1 MVCCAFKREKLY
13 SVRLYCYGAVGK
25 KREWVL
31 RDKLS
36 PAERIVRLMFVST
49 PERLRQ
55 IYGL

>member
-1 MVCCAFKREKLY
+1 
-13 SVRLYCYGAVGK
+13 LYCYGAVGK

-31 RDKLS
+31 QDNLS
-36 PAERIVRLMFVST
+36 PAERIVRMMFVST